1 MKKELT
7 KEQTDK
13 LFDAYL
19 ALGRFCDNQDILNA
33 AFKDRLETL
42 KEEMKRLTSH
52 FAHQV
57 WSLKG
62 ADFRTL
68 DRLDDVLEQSIDRI
82 FQDAGRDL

>member
-7 KEQTDK
+7 KEQIEK

-19 ALGRFCDNQDILNA
+19 VLGRVFDNRDILNV

-62 ADFRTL
+62 TDFRTL
-68 DRLDDVLEQSIDRI
+68 DRLDDVLEQSIDSI
-82 FQDAGRDL
+82 FRDAGRDL

>member
-1 MKKELT
+1 MRKDLT

-19 ALGRFCDNQDILNA
+19 VLGRFFDNQDILNV

-57 WSLKG
+57 WALKKNDLLTMERLD
-62 ADFRTL
+62 ATL
-68 DRLDDVLEQSIDRI
+68 DQSIDSI
-82 FQDAGRDL
+82 FRDAGRDL

>member
-7 KEQTDK
+7 KEQIEK

-19 ALGRFCDNQDILNA
+19 VLGRVFDNRDILNV

-62 ADFRTL
+62 AGFRTL
-68 DRLDDVLEQSIDRI
+68 DRLDDVLEQSIDSI
-82 FQDAGRDL
+82 FRDTGRDL